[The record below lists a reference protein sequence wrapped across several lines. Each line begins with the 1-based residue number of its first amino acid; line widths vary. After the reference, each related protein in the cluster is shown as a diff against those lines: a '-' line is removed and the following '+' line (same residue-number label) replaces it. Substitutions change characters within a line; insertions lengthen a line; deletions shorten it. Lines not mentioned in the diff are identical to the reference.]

1 MKFAIA
7 CQIRHL
13 LRVGG
18 MRAPQKNPNC
28 VSGETRRP
36 NSFANVLR
44 IF

>member
-18 MRAPQKNPNC
+18 TRAPQKNR